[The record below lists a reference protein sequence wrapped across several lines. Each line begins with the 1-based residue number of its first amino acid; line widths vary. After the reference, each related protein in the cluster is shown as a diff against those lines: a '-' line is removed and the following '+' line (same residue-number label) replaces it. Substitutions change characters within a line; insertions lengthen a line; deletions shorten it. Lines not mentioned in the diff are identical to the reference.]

1 MKGAERMIDTSKAE
15 TGMGFG
21 SSPHACFQY
30 QSGDEVVTVH
40 LDAESVG
47 YALDTMSEVVRIY
60 DKENTYLLHQQ
71 YLVLFKF
78 PVRRRDT

>member
-1 MKGAERMIDTSKAE
+1 
-15 TGMGFG
+15 
-21 SSPHACFQY
+21 
-30 QSGDEVVTVH
+30 VVTVH

-60 DKENTYLLHQQ
+60 DKSDTYLLHQRF
-71 YLVLFKF
+71 LVLFKF